1 MERRHF
7 IGTALAA
14 AAARRK
20 AVAANDKV
28 NVAFIGVGTR
38 GGDGLIPMFLPV
50 SECHAVAVCD
60 AWKDRRENRAKKI
73 EALYAERSGTGT
85 YKGCSTHADFR
96 EVLDRK
102 DIDAVVIATP
112 DHWHIPLA
120 ILAARAGKDIYL
132 EKPLGV
138 SLVQA
143 QKLRKAL
150 AENKRVFQY
159 GTQQRG
165 STHIR
170 VGCELVRQGR
180 VGKVHT
186 VVVLAPGGDRG
197 GTTEA
202 MPVPE
207 GFDFEMWLGPGPR
220 RPYNDLLCKAAW
232 PGHYYCYD
240 YCLGFIAGWGAHPLD
255 VAQWGLGT
263 DHTSPVEYEG
273 VGYVPKTGLFTAV
286 SNWVVR
292 ARYANGVTMHF
303 MDDPVNQ
310 TKFIGDEGWISLS
323 RNSITA
329 SPKTLLPAVLQV
341 QKGENS
347 NHARDFIEA
356 VRTRATTEAPFEA
369 AFHSDT
375 ISHLSNI
382 AVRTGRRIRWDPKR
396 ELIIDDAEASKML
409 DRSQRDPWKV

>member
-1 MERRHF
+1 MDRRHF
-7 IGTALAA
+7 IGGAVAA
-14 AAARRK
+14 VAAGNR

-38 GGDGLIPMFLPV
+38 GGDGLIPMFLSVPD
-50 SECHAVAVCD
+50 CQAVAVCD
-60 AWKDRRENRAKKI
+60 PWQYRRESRAKRI
-73 EALYAERSGTGT
+73 EDYYAKRDGAGR
-85 YKGCSTHADFR
+85 YKGCAMYADFR
-96 EVLDRK
+96 QVLERK

-138 SLVQA
+138 SLTQA
-143 QKLRKAL
+143 KKLRKAL
-150 AENKRVFQY
+150 TDNKRVFQY

-170 VGCELVRQGR
+170 VGCELVRKGR

-197 GTTEA
+197 GTTDA

-255 VAQWGLGT
+255 VAQWGLGS
-263 DHTSPVEYEG
+263 DNTSPVEYEG
-273 VGYVPKTGLFTAV
+273 TGYVPKSGLFTAI

-303 MDDPVNQ
+303 MDDPTNL
-310 TKFIGDEGWISLS
+310 TKFIGDEGWIALS

-329 SPKTLLPAVLQV
+329 SPKTLLPADLTV
-341 QKGENS
+341 QKGEDR
-347 NHARDFIEA
+347 NHAIDFIQA
-356 VRTRATTEAPFEA
+356 VRSRGQTEAPFEA
-369 AFHSDT
+369 AFHSDA

-382 AVRTGRRIRWDPKR
+382 AIRVGRRIKWDPVR
-396 ELIIDDAEASKML
+396 QVIIDDSEASKML
-409 DRSQRDPWKV
+409 DRPQRDPWKV